1 MKLSSI
7 FSRPHWP
14 LWGTNEDIYH
24 DGRHWDN
31 AVTEP
36 SDQQRVR
43 LVRQYL
49 DLDEIPQEW
58 LPVQERDPLPRT
70 PTEDEINAIL
80 RPWRSADLR
89 RRAWHIYTIVTDE
102 PIFLRTHYDPG
113 DDERMERW
121 TSASEEFE
129 DQAWWACLNN
139 AELYN
144 FGSDWQ
150 RVYEILPE
158 IAGPSTGG
166 LVSLETLS
174 LIRSGFKRWL
184 SEAKQIEPELWRKD
198 PHRFIERKASRLLSA
213 VTTSYILLADQE
225 AFETDGRLRLIYLD
239 NKRNIVRETRVD
251 ADGQTITDI
260 IMAWF
265 ELTDPLELEDGIT
278 GDRYRVTGDLGRE
291 LYQLTDCDWAGP

>member
-1 MKLSSI
+1 MSNERGYLP
-7 FSRPHWP
+7 R
-14 LWGTNEDIYH
+14 WGELPVKQYLI
-24 DGRHWDN
+24 RHWDN
-31 AVTEP
+31 AVPEP

-43 LVRQYL
+43 LVRQFL
-49 DLDEIPQEW
+49 DLDEIPQKW
-58 LPVQERDPLPRT
+58 FPTQEGDPLPRT
-70 PTEDEINAIL
+70 PTEEEIDTIL
-80 RPWRSADLR
+80 NPWRPADLR
-89 RRAWHIYTIVTDE
+89 RRAWHIYTRITDE
-102 PIFLRTHYDPG
+102 PIFLRTHYDPE

-158 IAGPSTGG
+158 VAGPSTGG

-174 LIRSGFKRWL
+174 Q
-184 SEAKQIEPELWRKD
+184 AKQIETELWRKD
-198 PHRFIERKASRLLSA
+198 PHRFIELKASRLLSA
-213 VTTSYILLADQE
+213 VTTRYMLLADQE

-278 GDRYRVTGDLGRE
+278 GDRYRVMGDLGRE
-291 LYQLTDCDWAGP
+291 LYQLTESDLEDP